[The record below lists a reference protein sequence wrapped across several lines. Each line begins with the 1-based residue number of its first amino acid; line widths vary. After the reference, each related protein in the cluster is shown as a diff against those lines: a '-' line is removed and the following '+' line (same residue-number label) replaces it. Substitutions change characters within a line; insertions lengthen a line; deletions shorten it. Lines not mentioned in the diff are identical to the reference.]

1 MIKDTDVYRIGR
13 IGKPH
18 GVKGELTFHFN
29 DDVFDRTDAEYL
41 FLEVE
46 GILVPFFIEE
56 YRFRESETALVKF
69 CDIDTQ
75 EQARELTGCDVYFPR
90 QLSDSTPET
99 ISWAEIA
106 GFRLVDTHSGN
117 AVGTIRHV
125 DDSTLNI
132 LFETETSDG
141 KTLLIPAHP
150 ELIEGVDAANKEIRI
165 NLPEGI
171 LNL

>member
-1 MIKDTDVYRIGR
+1 MVRDTDVYRIGR

-18 GVKGELTFHFN
+18 GVKGELTFLFE

-56 YRFRESETALVKF
+56 YRFRGSETALVKF

-90 QLSDSTPET
+90 QLSDSTPED
-99 ISWAEIA
+99 ISWAEIT
-106 GFRLVDTHSGN
+106 GFQLVDTHSGN
-117 AVGTIRHV
+117 AVGIIRHV

-132 LFETETSDG
+132 LFETETPDG

-150 ELIEGVDAANKEIRI
+150 ELIEGVDTVNKEIRI

-171 LNL
+171 LDL